1 MMSSS
6 LSLYANATS
15 RNNPANTNQSRE
27 SFSEQII
34 SLNKAI
40 RTEYIKLSE
49 QQSHQPA
56 TPSKNPAKP
65 TSKSPKK
72 NKANGL

>member
-6 LSLYANATS
+6 LSLYANSTNK
-15 RNNPANTNQSRE
+15 NNQQKNINQPNE
-27 SFSEQII
+27 SFAEQII

-49 QQSHQPA
+49 RSAPLSSPVKK
-56 TPSKNPAKP
+56 TPKPTTKNP
-65 TSKSPKK
+65 KK
-72 NKANGL
+72 KTNQ

>member
-1 MMSSS
+1 MITSSI
-6 LSLYANATS
+6 SLYASASN
-15 RNNPANTNQSRE
+15 RNNQHNTNSPKE

-49 QQSHQPA
+49 QQLGSARP
-56 TPSKNPAKP
+56 NPAPTKQKP
-65 TSKSPKK
+65 
-72 NKANGL
+72 KANKKGANHK